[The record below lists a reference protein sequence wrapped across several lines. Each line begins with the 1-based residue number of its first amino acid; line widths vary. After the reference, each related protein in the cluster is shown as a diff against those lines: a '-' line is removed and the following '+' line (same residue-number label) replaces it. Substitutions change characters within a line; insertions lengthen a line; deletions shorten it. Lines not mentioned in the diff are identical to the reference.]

1 MTYAIRY
8 VSSAAKALRKLDWE
22 VARRVLRTIGE
33 LAENPRPAGAIQLA
47 GGDGELR
54 VRVGDYRVIYEIIDQ
69 ELVVL
74 VLRLGHRRE
83 IYR

>member
-1 MTYAIRY
+1 MAYEITYAR
-8 VSSAAKALRKLDWE
+8 SALKALRKLDRE
-22 VARRVLRTIGE
+22 IARRILHAIDA
-33 LAENPRPAGAIQLA
+33 LAHDTRPAGCLQLS

-54 VRVGDYRVIYEIIDQ
+54 IRVGDYRIVYEVIDS

-83 IYR
+83 VYR